1 MKKMKETVRNLLL
14 NGNQAVAQAAIDA
27 GVHFFSH
34 YPGSPVNTV
43 EPELKKL
50 DKTHQTNIFFN
61 DASNEHIAT
70 LSCMGASFS
79 GARSLL
85 VMKHVG
91 MNIASDPLNYVGYSG
106 VKGGMLIV
114 VGTDPG
120 ANSSTGEQDV
130 HWYAKQF
137 NLPLIE
143 PTSVQDIYDK
153 ALLSYTLSEQYE
165 VPILLFIPVAYSY
178 AIESVH
184 LQESQK
190 ISRKFY
196 FEKDRARYINVGEK
210 AIQNHKK
217 ALDKLQAI
225 AEEQDYT
232 HSYFN
237 KEATYGIIT
246 RGLAF
251 NYVYE
256 YVLRL
261 GLEKHIHLLQ
271 FDLVF
276 PVHKKALLAFSKG
289 KEKLVFIE
297 DQDGFLEFL
306 VKQEFFNAID
316 AKVYGKDI
324 FPAYGALSIDA
335 VKRFLQS
342 EFDLPITENTIVQ
355 PPILERLG
363 TYCEGCPHRSFY
375 HAIFEGL
382 KDYDGIV
389 GGDIGCSSLPPFKA
403 DWLLCMNAGIGI
415 SQGIAAVNNEQV
427 MISTGGDG
435 SFFHAG
441 MISLQSAVEN
451 NIDLIHFV
459 FDNGTVAMTGH
470 QYSPSVGEHFDILNF
485 LKSIGVDRHY
495 IMDVSEVEKTTYLL
509 RHEIKRKGVR
519 VFWLKGACALMP
531 HPERE
536 QKKKEMYLDIQ
547 NDLCLGCTLCY
558 DDFACPAI
566 NKKEDEKLFIDSEL
580 CVRCGACRIVCP
592 HDAIQIIKKN

>member
-1 MKKMKETVRNLLL
+1 MKKVSKCKLL
-14 NGNQAVAQAAIDA
+14 NGNQAVAQAAFDA

-50 DKTHQTNIFFN
+50 NKTHKGDVFFN
-61 DASNEHIAT
+61 YALNEHIAT

-79 GARSLL
+79 GARSML

-143 PTSVQDIYDK
+143 PVSVQDIYDK
-153 ALLSYTLSEQYE
+153 TSIAYKISEQYE
-165 VPILLFIPVAYSY
+165 VPVLLFIPVAYSY
-178 AIESVH
+178 AIESV
-184 LQESQK
+184 LLEKRQL
-190 ISRKFY
+190 ITRDFY

-210 AIQNHKK
+210 AVNNHKK
-217 ALDKLQAI
+217 ALDKLNTISLKEDFTQ
-225 AEEQDYT
+225 T
-232 HSYFN
+232 FFN
-237 KEATYGIIT
+237 NKATYGIIT

-256 YVLRL
+256 YIHRL
-261 GLEKHIHLLQ
+261 GLEEQIHVLN
-271 FDLVF
+271 FELVF
-276 PVHKKALLAFSKG
+276 PVNKTAVLQFI
-289 KEKLVFIE
+289 KEKEKIVFIE

-306 VKQEFFNAID
+306 VKQEFFNQID
-316 AKVYGKDI
+316 AKVHGKDI
-324 FPAYGALSIDA
+324 FPSYGALSIDT
-335 VKRFLQS
+335 VKHFLQK
-342 EFDLPITENTIVQ
+342 EFDLNITKNKIEF
-355 PPILERLG
+355 PKILERLG
-363 TYCEGCPHRSFY
+363 TFCEACPHRSFY

-415 SQGIAAVNNEQV
+415 SQGIAAVNTKQV

-470 QYSPSVGEHFDILNF
+470 QYSPSFGGKFDIPKF
-485 LKSIGVDRHY
+485 LESLGIDKY
-495 IMDVSEVEKTTYLL
+495 YMMDVSEIEKTTYLL
-509 RHEIKRKGVR
+509 RHEIKQKGVR

-531 HPERE
+531 NPERE
-536 QKKKEMYLDIQ
+536 QKKKEMHLEIK
-547 NDLCLGCTLCY
+547 NKLCGTCSICY

-566 NKKEDEKLFIDSEL
+566 NKNELDLLHIDSEL

-592 HDAIQIIKKN
+592 NEAIAIVPNIVE

>member
-1 MKKMKETVRNLLL
+1 MNKATEHKLL
-14 NGNQAVAQAAIDA
+14 NGNQAVAQAAFDA
-27 GVHFFSH
+27 GIHFFSH

-43 EPELKKL
+43 EPELKKIN
-50 DKTHQTNIFFN
+50 KKYKANIFFN
-61 DASNEHIAT
+61 DALNEHIAT

-79 GARSLL
+79 GARSML

-91 MNIASDPLNYVGYSG
+91 MNIASDPLNYASYSG
-106 VKGGMLIV
+106 VKGGMVIV

-143 PTSVQDIYDK
+143 PISVQDIYDK
-153 ALLSYTLSEQYE
+153 TILAYSLSEQYE

-178 AIESVH
+178 AIASVV
-184 LQESQK
+184 LQKRQLIK
-190 ISRKFY
+190 RDFY
-196 FEKDRARYINVGEK
+196 FNKDRERYINVGEK
-210 AIQNHKK
+210 AVKNHKK
-217 ALDKLQAI
+217 ALGKLHAI
-225 AEEQDYT
+225 ALKEDFTQ
-232 HSYFN
+232 SFFN
-237 KEATYGIIT
+237 KKASYGIIT

-256 YVLRL
+256 YILRL
-261 GLEKHIHLLQ
+261 KLEKQIHLLNLE
-271 FDLVF
+271 LVF
-276 PVHKKALLAFSKG
+276 PVNKNAILQFVKE

-306 VKQEFFNAID
+306 VKQEFFNEIQ

-335 VKRFLQS
+335 VKYFLQQ
-342 EFDLPITENTIVQ
+342 EFDLPITENPIQT
-355 PPILERLG
+355 PDILERLG
-363 TYCEGCPHRSFY
+363 TFCEGCPHRSFY

-389 GGDIGCSSLPPFKA
+389 GGDIGCSSLPPFRA

-415 SQGIAAVNNEQV
+415 SQGIAAVNTKQV

-441 MISLQSAVEN
+441 MLSLQSAVEN
-451 NIDLIHFV
+451 NINLIHFV
-459 FDNGTVAMTGH
+459 FDNGTIAMTGH
-470 QYSPSVGEHFDILNF
+470 QYSPSVGGKFDVSNF
-485 LKSIGVDRHY
+485 LDSIGVDRSY
-495 IMDVSEVEKTTYLL
+495 IMDVTEIEKTTYLL
-509 RHEIKRKGVR
+509 RHEIKQKGVR

-531 HPERE
+531 NKERK
-536 QKKKEMYLDIQ
+536 QKKKEMYLNIQ
-547 NDLCLGCTLCY
+547 NDLCAGCSLCY

-566 NKKEDEKLFIDSEL
+566 NKNEEDKLYIDSEL

-592 HDAIQIIKKN
+592 NEAIKIVKYD

>member
-1 MKKMKETVRNLLL
+1 MEKTGKYLLL
-14 NGNQAVAQAAIDA
+14 NGNQAVAQAAIDV

-50 DKTHQTNIFFN
+50 DKTHQTGIFFN

-137 NLPLIE
+137 NLPLLE

-153 ALLSYTLSEQYE
+153 SILAYTLSEQFE

-178 AIESVH
+178 AIENV
-184 LQESQK
+184 QVQK
-190 ISRKFY
+190 RQIIQRDFY
-196 FEKDRARYINVGEK
+196 FEKDRARYINVGKK
-210 AIQNHKK
+210 AVLNHKK
-217 ALDKLQAI
+217 ALEKLQNI
-225 AEEQDYT
+225 AQAQNFT
-232 HSYFN
+232 RGFFN
-237 KEATYGIIT
+237 KKATYGIIT
-246 RGLAF
+246 RGLTF
-251 NYVYE
+251 NYVFE
-256 YVLRL
+256 YIERL
-261 GLEKHIHLLQ
+261 GLEKQIHLLQ

-276 PVHKKALLAFSKG
+276 PVNKEALLGFSKG
-289 KEKLVFIE
+289 KDKLIIIE

-306 VKQEFFNAID
+306 IKQEFFNEIQ
-316 AKVYGKDI
+316 AKVYGKAF
-324 FPAYGALSIDA
+324 FPAYGALSIDS
-335 VKRFLQS
+335 VKTFLQK
-342 EFDLPITENTIVQ
+342 EFNLPIKEILLEIS
-355 PPILERLG
+355 PILERLG

-382 KDYDGIV
+382 KEYDGVV

-415 SQGIAAVNNEQV
+415 SQGIAAVNKQQV
-427 MISTGGDG
+427 IISTGGDG

-451 NIDLIHFV
+451 DIDLIHFV

-470 QYSPSVGEHFDILNF
+470 QYSPSVGQNFDIAKF
-485 LKSIGVDRHY
+485 LESIGVDKYY
-495 IMDVSEVEKTTYLL
+495 IMDVNETEKTTYLL
-509 RHEIKRKGVR
+509 RHEIKKKGVR
-519 VFWLKGACALMP
+519 VFWLRGTCALMP
-531 HPERE
+531 NKERE
-536 QKKKEMYLDIQ
+536 KKKQEMYLNLQ
-547 NDLCLGCTLCY
+547 NDLCLGCSLCY

-566 NKKEDEKLFIDSEL
+566 NKKEDDSLFIDSEL

-592 HDAIQIIKKN
+592 NDAIKIVKKY

>member
-1 MKKMKETVRNLLL
+1 MKKASKQKLL
-14 NGNQAVAQAAIDA
+14 NGNQAVAQAAFDA

-50 DKTHQTNIFFN
+50 NKTHNTDIFFN
-61 DASNEHIAT
+61 DALNEHIAT

-79 GARSLL
+79 GARSML

-143 PTSVQDIYDK
+143 PISVQDIYDK
-153 ALLSYTLSEQYE
+153 TILAYQLSEQYE
-165 VPILLFIPVAYSY
+165 VPVLLFIPVAYSY
-178 AIESVH
+178 AIESV
-184 LQESQK
+184 LLEKRQIIK
-190 ISRKFY
+190 RDFY
-196 FEKDRARYINVGEK
+196 FEKDRERYINVGEK
-210 AIQNHKK
+210 AVKNHKK
-217 ALDKLQAI
+217 ALDKLSTI
-225 AEEQDYT
+225 ALEKDFTQT
-232 HSYFN
+232 FFN
-237 KEATYGIIT
+237 KKANYGIIT

-251 NYVYE
+251 NYVFE
-256 YVLRL
+256 YIHRL
-261 GLEKHIHLLQ
+261 GLEKEVHVLH
-271 FDLVF
+271 FEMVF
-276 PVHKKALLAFSKG
+276 PVNKTAILQFVKT
-289 KEKLVFIE
+289 KEKIVFIE

-306 VKQEFFNAID
+306 VKQEFFNEIEAT
-316 AKVYGKDI
+316 VHGKDI
-324 FPAYGALSIDA
+324 FPSYGALAIDE
-335 VKRFLQS
+335 VKHFFQK
-342 EFDLPITENTIVQ
+342 EFDLPITQKQEQLPVV
-355 PPILERLG
+355 LERLG
-363 TYCEGCPHRSFY
+363 TFCEGCPHRSFY

-415 SQGIAAVNNEQV
+415 SQGIAAVNTKQV

-470 QYSPSVGEHFDILNF
+470 QYSPSIGGKFDIPKF
-485 LKSIGVDRHY
+485 LESLGVDKYY
-495 IMDVSEVEKTTYLL
+495 IMDVSEIEKTTYLL
-509 RHEIKRKGVR
+509 RHEIKQKGVR

-531 HPERE
+531 NPERE
-536 QKKKEMYLDIQ
+536 QKKKEMHLEIQ
-547 NDLCLGCTLCY
+547 NELCGTCSICY

-566 NKKEDEKLFIDSEL
+566 NKNKIDLLYIDSDL

-592 HDAIQIIKKN
+592 NEAIAIVPNLSK

>member
-1 MKKMKETVRNLLL
+1 MHKETEHKLL
-14 NGNQAVAQAAIDA
+14 NGNQAVAQAAFDA
-27 GVHFFSH
+27 GIHFFSH

-43 EPELKKL
+43 EPELKKIN
-50 DKTHQTNIFFN
+50 KNHRANIFFN
-61 DASNEHIAT
+61 DALNEHIAT

-79 GARSLL
+79 GARSML

-91 MNIASDPLNYVGYSG
+91 MNIASDPLNYASYSG
-106 VKGGMLIV
+106 VKGGMVIV

-143 PTSVQDIYDK
+143 PISVQDIYDK
-153 ALLSYTLSEQYE
+153 TILAYSLSEQYE
-165 VPILLFIPVAYSY
+165 VPVLLFIPVAYSY
-178 AIESVH
+178 AIASVE
-184 LQESQK
+184 L
-190 ISRKFY
+190 RKRQLINSDFY

-210 AIQNHKK
+210 AVKNHKK
-217 ALDKLQAI
+217 ALGKLNTI
-225 AEEQDYT
+225 ALKEDFTQ
-232 HSYFN
+232 SFFN
-237 KEATYGIIT
+237 KKASYGIIT
-246 RGLAF
+246 RGLTF

-256 YVLRL
+256 YIQRFE
-261 GLEKHIHLLQ
+261 LEKQIHLLNLE
-271 FDLVF
+271 LVF
-276 PVHKKALLAFSKG
+276 PVNKNAILEFV
-289 KEKLVFIE
+289 KEKEKIVFIE

-306 VKQEFFNAID
+306 VKQEFFNEIQ

-335 VKRFLQS
+335 VKHFLQQ
-342 EFDLPITENTIVQ
+342 EFNLPITENPKQIPV
-355 PPILERLG
+355 ILERLG
-363 TYCEGCPHRSFY
+363 TFCEGCPHRSFY

-389 GGDIGCSSLPPFKA
+389 GGDIGCSSLPPFRA

-415 SQGIAAVNNEQV
+415 SQGIAAVNNQQV

-441 MISLQSAVEN
+441 MLSLQSAIEN
-451 NIDLIHFV
+451 NINLIHFV
-459 FDNGTVAMTGH
+459 FDNGTIAMTGQ
-470 QYSPSVGEHFDILNF
+470 QYSPSVGGKFDVSNF
-485 LKSIGVDRHY
+485 LDSIGVDRFY
-495 IMDVSEVEKTTYLL
+495 IMDVTEIEKTTYLL
-509 RHEIKRKGVR
+509 RHEIKQKGVR
-519 VFWLKGACALMP
+519 VFWLKGACALIP
-531 HPERE
+531 NKERE

-547 NDLCLGCTLCY
+547 NDLCAGCTLCY

-566 NKKEDEKLFIDSEL
+566 NKNEEDILYIDSAL

-592 HDAIQIIKKN
+592 NEAIKIVKYD

>member
-1 MKKMKETVRNLLL
+1 MKKTAKHLLL

-50 DKTHQTNIFFN
+50 DKTHKTNIFFN

-137 NLPLIE
+137 NLPLFE
-143 PTSVQDIYDK
+143 PTSVQDIYNQSII
-153 ALLSYTLSEQYE
+153 AFELSEQFE
-165 VPILLFIPVAYSY
+165 IPILLFIPVAYSY
-178 AIESVH
+178 AIASVA
-184 LQESQK
+184 LRKKQI
-190 ISRKFY
+190 ISKDFY
-196 FEKDRARYINVGEK
+196 FEKDRAKYINVGEK
-210 AIQNHKK
+210 AVLNHKK
-217 ALDKLQAI
+217 ALEKLNNI
-225 AEEQDYT
+225 SITQDY
-232 HSYFN
+232 SRSFYN
-237 KEATYGIIT
+237 EKATYGIIT

-256 YVLRL
+256 YIERL
-261 GLEKHIHLLQ
+261 GLTERIHVLQ

-276 PVHKKALLAFSKG
+276 PVNKAALLSFCKG
-289 KEKLVFIE
+289 KEKLIFIE

-306 VKQEFFNAID
+306 IKQEFFNEIN
-316 AKVYGKDI
+316 AKVFGKNI
-324 FPAYGALSIDA
+324 FPSYGALSIDE
-335 VKRFLQS
+335 VKQFLQK
-342 EFDLPITENTIVQ
+342 EFKLPIKEKSIASPV
-355 PPILERLG
+355 ILERLG

-415 SQGIAAVNNEQV
+415 SQGILAVNKKQV

-441 MISLQSAVEN
+441 MISLQSAIEN

-459 FDNGTVAMTGH
+459 FDNGTIAMTGH
-470 QYSPSVGEHFDILNF
+470 QYSPSKGRNFDIPNF
-485 LKSIGVDRHY
+485 LESIGVDRHY
-495 IMDVSEVEKTTYLL
+495 IMDVTEVEKTTYLL
-509 RHEIKRKGVR
+509 RHEIKRKGIR
-519 VFWLKGACALMP
+519 VFWLKGDCALMP
-531 HPERE
+531 NKERE

-547 NDLCLGCTLCY
+547 NELCLGCSLCY

-566 NKKEDEKLFIDSEL
+566 NKKENNTLFIDSEL

-592 HDAIQIIKKN
+592 NDAIKIVKKNLK